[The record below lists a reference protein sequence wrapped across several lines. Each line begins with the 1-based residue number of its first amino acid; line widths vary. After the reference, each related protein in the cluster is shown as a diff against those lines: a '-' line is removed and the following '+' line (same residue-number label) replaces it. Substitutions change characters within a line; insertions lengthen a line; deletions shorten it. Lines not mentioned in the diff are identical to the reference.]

1 VGKRCSKSAITLAGQ
16 TRIIDG
22 RRTKSGLVGN
32 GLPALAL
39 SARRQDAPHA
49 AQRIAIEDFVLW
61 RGLRFSGK
69 EGAALRCEPLNQEY
83 DPLKGDSLVAAT
95 RTEKGLDY
103 VRL

>member
-1 VGKRCSKSAITLAGQ
+1 MGSQLW
-16 TRIIDG
+16 
-22 RRTKSGLVGN
+22 
-32 GLPALAL
+32 P
-39 SARRQDAPHA
+39 SARGVRTPLTQLNG
-49 AQRIAIEDFVLW
+49 IAIEDFVLW
-61 RGLRFSGK
+61 HGLRFSGK